1 MVQKMFKVKKY
12 IEQAGLYEDD
22 LMSMLKFSVK
32 KMYLLMRGV
41 FTKVP
46 WRRMVC
52 NNYGAP
58 KWIFI
63 LRLAA
68 HERLYTR
75 DRLVKW
81 GVTKNPDC
89 PLCQNGL
96 ETIAHL
102 FFQCTYSATVW
113 RELLKWQG
121 IQRLPMEWTQE
132 LKWAN
137 EHAKGRN
144 NKAEVYRMVMAASV
158 YHIWIERNNM
168 IFQ

>member
-1 MVQKMFKVKKY
+1 
-12 IEQAGLYEDD
+12 
-22 LMSMLKFSVK
+22 
-32 KMYLLMRGV
+32 
-41 FTKVP
+41 
-46 WRRMVC
+46 MVC
-52 NNYGAP
+52 NKYGAP

-81 GVTKNPDC
+81 GLTKNPDC
-89 PLCQNGL
+89 PLCQTGL
-96 ETIAHL
+96 ETIGHL

-121 IQRLPMEWTQE
+121 IQRLPMEWTRE
-132 LKWAN
+132 LQWAN

-158 YHIWIERNNM
+158 YHLWIERNNR
-168 IFQ
+168 IFQQKTRAPAVLLRLIIHEVFYRGHLKARLAYRLEQLNFYP